1 MYISAAKTNY
11 NATFDDTSLYDGV
24 PHEYISIKDKK
35 FGDWQIPPWELFI
48 FKDHLLGSG
57 SFSDV
62 YLAKWRETF
71 VVAKVMNELCLKHKR
86 ELILREIETMTKLH
100 HPNIVQFL
108 GYIDDPFILV
118 IEYIPKGDLMTSMS
132 KFYNSTKIN
141 IAKDIL
147 RGLIYIH
154 NRKPYP
160 LIHRDIKT
168 SNILLTESKGAKIA
182 DFGLAKFYNINKNVS
197 SDNLVRRDMNEIYR
211 SELTN
216 EVGTERYMAPEV
228 GTVNGYNYKADI
240 YSCGIVFYELFE
252 NKKYYPH
259 EGFKWY
265 KCPKK
270 IRKIIENNMIR
281 LNPEHRSEASDI
293 IKML

>member
-11 NATFDDTSLYDGV
+11 NATLNDTSLYDGV
-24 PHEYISIKDKK
+24 PKEYMSIKDKK
-35 FGDWQIPPWELFI
+35 FDDWEIPPWELFI
-48 FKDHLLGSG
+48 FKDRLLGSG

-71 VVAKVMNELCLKHKR
+71 VVAKVMNQACLQHKKD
-86 ELILREIETMTKLH
+86 LILREIETMTKLH

-118 IEYIPKGDLMTSMS
+118 IEYIPRGDLMKSVS
-132 KFYNSTKIN
+132 KLYKSKKIN

-147 RGLIYIH
+147 RGLIYMH

-160 LIHRDIKT
+160 LVHRDIKT

-197 SDNLVRRDMNEIYR
+197 SDNLVSLESNYDK

-216 EVGTERYMAPEV
+216 EVGTERYMAPEI
-228 GTVNGYNYKADI
+228 GTGNSYNYKVDI

-252 NKKYYPH
+252 GKIYFPI

-265 KCPKK
+265 NCPRK
-270 IRKIIENNMIR
+270 IRKIIEEHMTR
-281 LNPEHRSEASDI
+281 LKPEHRSEASDI

>member
-1 MYISAAKTNY
+1 MFISNY
-11 NATFDDTSLYDGV
+11 NYEASLNDVSLHDGV
-24 PHEYISIKDKK
+24 PKQYCSIKDKK
-35 FGDWQIPPWELFI
+35 FGDWEIPPWELFI
-48 FKDHLLGSG
+48 FKHRLLGSG

-71 VVAKVMNELCLKHKR
+71 VVAKVMNQVCVEYKKD
-86 ELILREIETMTKLH
+86 LILREIETMTKLH

-160 LIHRDIKT
+160 LVHRDIKT

-182 DFGLAKFYNINKNVS
+182 DFGLAKFYNVNKNVS
-197 SDNLVRRDMNEIYR
+197 SDNLVSLESNYDK

-216 EVGTERYMAPEV
+216 EVGTERYMAPEI
-228 GTVNGYNYKADI
+228 GTDNGYNYKVDI

-252 NKKYYPH
+252 SKRYYPD

-265 KCPKK
+265 SCPKK
-270 IRKIIENNMIR
+270 IRNVIENYMTR
-281 LNPEHRSEASDI
+281 LKPEHRSEASDI

>member
-11 NATFDDTSLYDGV
+11 NATLDDTSLYDGV
-24 PHEYISIKDKK
+24 PKEYMSIKDKK
-35 FGDWQIPPWELFI
+35 FGDWEIPPWELFI
-48 FKDHLLGSG
+48 FKDRLLGSG

-71 VVAKVMNELCLKHKR
+71 VVAKVMNQVCVEYKKD
-86 ELILREIETMTKLH
+86 LILRDIETMTKLH

-118 IEYIPKGDLMTSMS
+118 IEYIPRGDLMNLIS

-147 RGLIYIH
+147 RGLIYMH

-160 LIHRDIKT
+160 LVHRDIKT

-182 DFGLAKFYNINKNVS
+182 DFGLAKFYNINKNIS
-197 SDNLVRRDMNEIYR
+197 SDNLVSLESNYDK

-216 EVGTERYMAPEV
+216 EVGTERYMAPEI
-228 GTVNGYNYKADI
+228 GTVNGYNYKVDI

-252 NKKYYPH
+252 SKRYYPD

-265 KCPKK
+265 SCPKK
-270 IRKIIENNMIR
+270 IRNVIENHMTR

>member
-1 MYISAAKTNY
+1 MYISAAAKFGY
-11 NATFDDTSLYDGV
+11 NTTLNDTSLYDGV
-24 PHEYISIKDKK
+24 PKEYISIKDKK
-35 FGDWQIPPWELFI
+35 FGDWEIPPWELFI
-48 FKDHLLGSG
+48 FKDRLLGSG

-71 VVAKVMNELCLKHKR
+71 VVAKVMNQVCVEYKKD
-86 ELILREIETMTKLH
+86 LILREIETMTKLH

-118 IEYIPKGDLMTSMS
+118 IEYIPRGDLMNLIS

-147 RGLIYIH
+147 RGLIYMH

-160 LIHRDIKT
+160 LVHRDIKT

-182 DFGLAKFYNINKNVS
+182 DFGLAKFYNINKNIS
-197 SDNLVRRDMNEIYR
+197 SDNLVSLESNYDK

-216 EVGTERYMAPEV
+216 EVGTERYMAPEI
-228 GTVNGYNYKADI
+228 GTVNGYNYKVDI

-252 NKKYYPH
+252 SKRYYPD

-265 KCPKK
+265 SCPKK
-270 IRKIIENNMIR
+270 IRNVIENHMTR

>member
-1 MYISAAKTNY
+1 MFVKGINNNY
-11 NATFDDTSLYDGV
+11 KADILDRSLHGGV
-24 PHEYISIKDKK
+24 PREFYDIKDKD
-35 FGDWQIPPWELFI
+35 FGDWEIPPWELFI
-48 FKDHLLGSG
+48 FKDRLLGTG

-71 VVAKVMNELCLKHKR
+71 VVAKVMNQVCVEYKKD
-86 ELILREIETMTKLH
+86 LILREIETMTKLH

-118 IEYIPKGDLMTSMS
+118 IEYIPKGDLMNLMS

-147 RGLIYIH
+147 RGLIYMH

-160 LIHRDIKT
+160 LVHRDIKT

-197 SDNLVRRDMNEIYR
+197 SDNLVSLESNYDK

-216 EVGTERYMAPEV
+216 EVGTERYMAPEI
-228 GTVNGYNYKADI
+228 GTGANYNYKVDI

-252 NKKYYPH
+252 SKRYYPG

-265 KCPKK
+265 NCPKK
-270 IRKIIENNMIR
+270 IRKIIEDHMTR
-281 LNPEHRSEASDI
+281 LKPEHRSEASDI

>member
-1 MYISAAKTNY
+1 
-11 NATFDDTSLYDGV
+11 
-24 PHEYISIKDKK
+24 
-35 FGDWQIPPWELFI
+35 
-48 FKDHLLGSG
+48 
-57 SFSDV
+57 
-62 YLAKWRETF
+62 
-71 VVAKVMNELCLKHKR
+71 
-86 ELILREIETMTKLH
+86 MTKLH

-118 IEYIPKGDLMTSMS
+118 IEYIPRGDLMKSMS
-132 KFYNSTKIN
+132 KFYKSTKIN

-147 RGLIYIH
+147 RGLIYMH

-160 LIHRDIKT
+160 LVHRDIKT

-197 SDNLVRRDMNEIYR
+197 SDNLVSLESNYDK

-216 EVGTERYMAPEV
+216 EVGTERYMAPEI
-228 GTVNGYNYKADI
+228 GSDTGYNYKVDI

-252 NKKYYPH
+252 GKIYFPI